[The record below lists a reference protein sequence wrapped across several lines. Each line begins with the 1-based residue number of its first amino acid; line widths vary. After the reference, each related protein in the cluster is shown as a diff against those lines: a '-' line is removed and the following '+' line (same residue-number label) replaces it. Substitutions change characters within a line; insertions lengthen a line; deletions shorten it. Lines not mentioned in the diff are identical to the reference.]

1 MTAWLCPQDAVL
13 ELLNRVIREQEATNH
28 KVEALIAA
36 VNSGKPIVT
45 SGGVGSG
52 SGVSSGDIEQIVK
65 RVGDELNNRLTAIQY
80 RTPLPSWRT

>member
-1 MTAWLCPQDAVL
+1 VL

-36 VNSGKPIVT
+36 VNDGKPIAT
-45 SGGVGSG
+45 GDGAGSGSG

-65 RVGDELNNRLTAIQY
+65 RVGDELSNRLTAIQY
-80 RTPLPSWRT
+80 GAAFLA